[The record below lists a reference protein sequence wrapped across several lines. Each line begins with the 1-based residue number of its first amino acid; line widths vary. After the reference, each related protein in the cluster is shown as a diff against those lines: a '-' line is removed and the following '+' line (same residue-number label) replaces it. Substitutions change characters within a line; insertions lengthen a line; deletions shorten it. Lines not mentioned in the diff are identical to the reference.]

1 MNHETHLQILLSTTG
16 SLPTITVPNQLK
28 GIWAEVETTDPVAA
42 EVLEVKEEERPRKPD
57 W

>member
-1 MNHETHLQILLSTTG
+1 MLLSTTG